1 MSDARA
7 LLIIGT
13 VGAGKTTT
21 AGAVGEALS
30 EQGVPNAV
38 IDLDAIR
45 QAWPA
50 PPDDP
55 FHFRLTLR
63 NLRSLAAG
71 YLEAGFTRLVLA
83 GVIETVEERARLAEA
98 VGAELTVCRLRP
110 RLPEVRARLAHRHV
124 LEAESLSW
132 HLARSGEL
140 HGILER
146 AGLEDVVVDVGRETP
161 PELAVQVMKAAGWP

>member
-21 AGAVGEALS
+21 AGAVGESLS

-63 NLRSLAAG
+63 NLRSLAAA

-83 GVIETVEERARLAEA
+83 GVIENAGERARLAEA

-110 RLPEVRARLAHRHV
+110 RLTDVRDRLTRRHV
-124 LEAESLSW
+124 LEAASLSW

-140 HGILER
+140 HGILEE
-146 AGLEDVVVDVGRETP
+146 AGVEDVIVDVGCDTP
-161 PELAVQVMKAAGWP
+161 PELAVRVMKAVGWP